1 MEKNEN
7 ESVKTLR
14 AFENILKDLFKKYD
28 EACGRIPTLL
38 QASKDHSD
46 LGMANLVIHSCGRL
60 EEAIENYEK
69 IMLSNP
75 HHAAWIF
82 YMYNHALIENKQYEK
97 SESFALTKLNEKHNW
112 SGVDQTLYLQLAYLY
127 ELKGSKKKAKKMF
140 ELHKA
145 IDGKGKT
152 GEIIIKNISLRV
164 IKHILTN

>member
-1 MEKNEN
+1 MIKE
-7 ESVKTLR
+7 V
-14 AFENILKDLFKKYD
+14 KDL
-28 EACGRIPTLL
+28 
-38 QASKDHSD
+38 SD
-46 LGMANLVIHSCGRL
+46 LATANIVIHSCGNL
-60 EEAIENYEK
+60 GEAIENYEK

-152 GEIIIKNISLRV
+152 GEIIHKEYITARDKTYLNELISAL
-164 IKHILTN
+164 KPYGLSEK